1 MVIPQVWLSPA
12 DSSAQSRSGAT
23 GWGRLRSSVSPTPSW
38 PASFAPQQNV
48 SCCLVTAQEC
58 SLPAVTCFHCVCP
71 AIPEK
76 CGISFRSSLV
86 PSPTW
91 PRLLRPQQAR
101 NPLDSNRAAGVVL
114 AGDQHPER
122 PGRLDHF
129 GQQGVVA
136 AGAELAVGVLPPAD
150 DVPVGGVGGAAV
162 VGACGDVRP
171 FEGCEAVIPPVGVV
185 HLHRRRLIVSAS
197 VSELAV
203 AAFTPAPDVAPP

>member
-38 PASFAPQQNV
+38 PASFAPQQNA

-58 SLPAVTCFHCVCP
+58 SLPAVTCLHCVCP
-71 AIPEK
+71 AILEK

-101 NPLDSNRAAGVVL
+101 NPLDSNRPQVWFSPATSILNDLGGWTISGSRVSSP
-114 AGDQHPER
+114 PE
-122 PGRLDHF
+122 PSW
-129 GQQGVVA
+129 
-136 AGAELAVGVLPPAD
+136 P
-150 DVPVGGVGGAAV
+150 
-162 VGACGDVRP
+162 
-171 FEGCEAVIPPVGVV
+171 
-185 HLHRRRLIVSAS
+185 
-197 VSELAV
+197 
-203 AAFTPAPDVAPP
+203 